1 MDSSVQANEALPQA
15 DLGRYG
21 TPRRG
26 LNPRAMNR
34 VVTHIEENLGEGL
47 TLSTLAGVACVS
59 RFHFARMFRLSTGY
73 SPMAYVLRRRVER
86 ARLQLAQGYQR
97 LSDLAA
103 ELGFCDQSHF
113 TRIFRRMTG
122 YTPREYA
129 RRHETGHSA
138 PARPSAATGRF
149 ESRAPALQGSAVVYT
164 RSAAARAARELPA
177 P

>member
-1 MDSSVQANEALPQA
+1 MDSSLRVHEALRLATVERYEAPQ
-15 DLGRYG
+15 
-21 TPRRG
+21 RG
-26 LNPRAMNR
+26 LNPRAMTR
-34 VVTHIEENLGEGL
+34 VITYIEENLGEDL
-47 TLSTLAGVACVS
+47 TLGALASVACIS

-86 ARLQLAQGYQR
+86 ARLQLVQGYQK

-129 RRHETGHSA
+129 RRHDFA
-138 PARPSAATGRF
+138 
-149 ESRAPALQGSAVVYT
+149 
-164 RSAAARAARELPA
+164 
-177 P
+177 

>member
-1 MDSSVQANEALPQA
+1 MDSSAQAYEAPPVA
-15 DLGRYG
+15 DLARYG
-21 TPRRG
+21 APRRG

-34 VVTHIEENLGEGL
+34 VVIHIEENLGESL
-47 TLSTLAGVACVS
+47 SLSTLAAVACVS

-122 YTPREYA
+122 FTPREYA
-129 RRHETGHSA
+129 RRHEPPHS
-138 PARPSAATGRF
+138 GF
-149 ESRAPALQGSAVVYT
+149 ERDGYSYT
-164 RSAAARAARELPA
+164 RSAVARAAGD
-177 P
+177 